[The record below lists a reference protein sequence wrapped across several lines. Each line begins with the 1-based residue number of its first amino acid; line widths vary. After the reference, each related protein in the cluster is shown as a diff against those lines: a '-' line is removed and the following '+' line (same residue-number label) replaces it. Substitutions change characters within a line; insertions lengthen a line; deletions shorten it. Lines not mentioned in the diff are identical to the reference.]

1 MFTIIK
7 QGNSIINI
15 VTQSYI
21 VSTYVCIY
29 SNNRPISQFGT
40 PMSETQYHKHVRIN
54 VIKNNYTIIDGSILT
69 CRSRYDINKFNK

>member
-40 PMSETQYHKHVRIN
+40 PMSET
-54 VIKNNYTIIDGSILT
+54 
-69 CRSRYDINKFNK
+69 